1 MIVRF
6 IIPWKR
12 HNPAY
17 KPPDPRG
24 DMAGWMTYKYR
35 VPLEIE
41 HPAGTEI
48 DDPWAWIH
56 CLPNSAGIIIAEP
69 VDDDAKL
76 MVEGES
82 KSLSPKAKRILDA
95 HNARREALRLQAEAA
110 KPVEVTEKTEEASA

>member
-1 MIVRF
+1 MIVRL

-12 HNPAY
+12 ENPAY
-17 KPPDPRG
+17 KPPDPRT
-24 DMAGWMTYKYR
+24 DPNGWMTYKYR
-35 VPLEIE
+35 VPLEIDS
-41 HPAGTEI
+41 PAGTEI

-69 VDDDAKL
+69 VDDDAKI

-82 KSLSPKAKRILDA
+82 KGLSPKAKRIFDS

-110 KPVEVTEKTEEASA
+110 KTVTEEKTEETSA